1 VDFQHSFYQSAWYK
15 KSPSGQDD
23 SIEIDKV
30 IAETINIMGQQAER
44 NGLRLTLNVAP
55 QLPRIHAD
63 SRRVRQILLNLISN
77 SIKFTPEGG
86 EIKISAAIRN
96 GELVLTIADTGI
108 GMSADDIP
116 KALTRFGQIDSRLSR
131 KYDGTGLGLPLSK
144 RLVELHGGVLEIE
157 SIVGTGTTVT
167 VRFPSDRVDQLKVA

>member
-1 VDFQHSFYQSAWYK
+1 
-15 KSPSGQDD
+15 
-23 SIEIDKV
+23 
-30 IAETINIMGQQAER
+30 
-44 NGLRLTLNVAP
+44 
-55 QLPRIHAD
+55 LPRIQAD

-86 EIKISAAIRN
+86 EIKISAGMTD
-96 GELVLTIADTGI
+96 GEVTLTIADTGI

-144 RLVELHGGVLEIE
+144 RLIELHGGTLAID

-167 VRFPSDRVDQLKVA
+167 IRFPRERIVDHLKVA